1 MEDNYF
7 EYEPNNYIIKDDEYK
22 FKIMS
27 YNVRY
32 CNDTLRYDKDG
43 SIKTRSQYVINNILL
58 YMPDTIGFQE
68 VTISKNPKVMTW
80 FSLLKSGL
88 KDYYEGVGVG
98 RDNHKISEG
107 TPIFYNKKIFELIE
121 QGTKWLSPTP
131 DIPGSQFDN
140 PTDGCRRILTYVI
153 LKNKINNN
161 IYMHVNTH
169 IDYKYLENRIRQ
181 IKVVINF
188 ISLYKDKFP
197 VLLTGDFNCSKNKKE
212 IEKCDAV
219 SYLLKN
225 GFFDAASEAKDCFQ
239 HWTFPSIGYQKNIYN
254 FCLKR
259 KKHKN
264 GIDLNFQK
272 DCGQECDEER
282 GSVIDYIFRCND
294 KIFFEKYKV
303 ITDYSACGGISSDH
317 YPIYVE
323 GLFLY

>member
-1 MEDNYF
+1 MR
-7 EYEPNNYIIKDDEYK
+7 
-22 FKIMS
+22 
-27 YNVRY
+27 YN
-32 CNDTLRYDKDG
+32 LDG
-43 SIKTRSQYVINNILL
+43 SVKTRSQYVIKNILL

-68 VTISKNPKVMTW
+68 VTISKNPKRMTL

-88 KDYYEGVGVG
+88 KDYYEGIGIG
-98 RDNHKISEG
+98 RDNRNRSEG
-107 TPIFYNKKIFELIE
+107 TPIFYNKKKFELIE

-161 IYMHVNTH
+161 VYMHVNTH
-169 IDYKYLENRIRQ
+169 IDYKFLENRIRQ

-197 VLLTGDFNCSKNKKE
+197 ILLTGDFNCGKTKKE

-219 SYLLKN
+219 PYLLKN
-225 GFFDAASEAKDCFQ
+225 GFFDATSEAKDCFQ
-239 HWTFPSIGYQKNIYN
+239 NWTYPSLDYKKNIYKS
-254 FCLKR
+254 CLKR

-264 GIDLNFQK
+264 GINLNLQK
-272 DCGQECDEER
+272 DCNKECDEER
-282 GSVIDYIFRCND
+282 GKVIDYIFRCNN

-303 ITDYSACGGISSDH
+303 ITDYAACGGISSDH
-317 YPIYVE
+317 YPIYAE
-323 GLFLY
+323 GLFSY